1 VKKWILVVIVDDNS
15 PFFLINLYCILTPVD
30 IAIFLDYEEAV
41 VYVSYLNK
49 QLIAIAKKVIN
60 KT

>member
-1 VKKWILVVIVDDNS
+1 VIVDDNS